1 MSPSP
6 PLWLPGDPPSFPH
19 RVSSAALVPGRHRPE
34 NRALMGSLG
43 ERVAG
48 RLWAQRQNL
57 VVNTDCLHSLGGIL
71 TLQWDPACS
80 PQPFTRAY
88 TCTHTHTHTGTTPNA
103 QRVRKLHN
111 KNNYSLDSWIRMI
124 HWNRKWQ
131 PTPAFLSGKFQGQRS
146 WKGYSHGVAKSRIPL
161 RDRAPIFEKSKTFI

>member
-1 MSPSP
+1 MTARR
-6 PLWLPGDPPSFPH
+6 PLLLPTQGQLGSTGPWEA
-19 RVSSAALVPGRHRPE
+19 SAREQGTHGEPGRESGREALSSTSEPCCEHRLSTLPWGYPHP
-34 NRALMGSLG
+34 AMGPCLFSP
-43 ERVAG
+43 A
-48 RLWAQRQNL
+48 
-57 VVNTDCLHSLGGIL
+57 LHSSIHM
-71 TLQWDPACS
+71 
-80 PQPFTRAY
+80 
-88 TCTHTHTHTGTTPNA
+88 HTHTYTHWHTTPNA

-131 PTPAFLSGKFQGQRS
+131 PTPAFLSVKFQGQRS